1 MNHYIRKARPSN
13 MSLYLSNQYLSN
25 HYWLI
30 ADQRFRLGVAITLPC
45 VFLALAWRT
54 IASKD
59 PPQEPPSTEDS
70 STQAQAPSINPT
82 TTEAATI
89 ATTKATTVAPVT
101 NRRVTMRAPNPI
113 TTAKAPTQAP
123 AVPPKATAAVRASR
137 ARRTA
142 QEKEAEVVVVQ
153 MVEEE
158 RPTTPETPTSKPKRK
173 STITTEE
180 TATPLLAQDHLPAQD
195 HHQQQHISPAPRQ
208 DRRELDS
215 ASIGSGGSSE
225 HQSSS
230 SSSSNYKNKTLRMGK
245 KTLQRA
251 WSKRPFAGTS
261 PAAVPIHGEAS
272 ILFPDSPTIPS
283 VMSRG

>member
-1 MNHYIRKARPSN
+1 

-59 PPQEPPSTEDS
+59 PPQEPPSTEKS
-70 STQAQAPSINPT
+70 STRAQAPSVNPT
-82 TTEAATI
+82 ITEAAAI
-89 ATTKATTVAPVT
+89 ATTKSATVAPAT
-101 NRRVTMRAPNPI
+101 NTRVTMRAPNPI

-123 AVPPKATAAVRASR
+123 AVPPKATAAVREPR

-142 QEKEAEVVVVQ
+142 PEKKPEVVVVQ
-153 MVEEE
+153 TVEEE
-158 RPTTPETPTSKPKRK
+158 RPATPGTPTSKPKRK
-173 STITTEE
+173 STITTAE
-180 TATPLLAQDHLPAQD
+180 TATPPPAQD
-195 HHQQQHISPAPRQ
+195 RHQQQHISPAPRQ
-208 DRRELDS
+208 NRLELDS
-215 ASIGSGGSSE
+215 ASISSGGSSE

-251 WSKRPFAGTS
+251 WSKRPFAGNS
-261 PAAVPIHGEAS
+261 PAAAPVHGEAS

-283 VMSRG
+283 VLSRG